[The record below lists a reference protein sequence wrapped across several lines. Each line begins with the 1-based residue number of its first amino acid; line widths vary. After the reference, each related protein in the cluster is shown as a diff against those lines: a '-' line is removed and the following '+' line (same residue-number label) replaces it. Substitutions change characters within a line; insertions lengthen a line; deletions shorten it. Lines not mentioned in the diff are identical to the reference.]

1 MYTFVYLS
9 QPNAIHFHSCWN
21 SVEKSGDEVVCFY
34 WNYCIYQNPFDFAQ
48 ISEIC
53 LIISTFWYQEMW
65 MKMTFVFTGLPQH
78 YVWDCLLHYQLFL
91 HKSLFLTRHIKEIQ
105 WKQCDSRIV
114 AFKNHSIQK
123 CNFNHLYMNSVN
135 KVKTVAL
142 MRTVSNTRHTL
153 QLSTVVLILHEIQ
166 QNKVQAPRLFTGE
179 LFTREISRSVASILS

>member
-1 MYTFVYLS
+1 MLKQCRKIWRWSCLLLLKLLHLPEPIRLCTDIRNLS
-9 QPNAIHFHSCWN
+9 
-21 SVEKSGDEVVCFY
+21 
-34 WNYCIYQNPFDFAQ
+34 
-48 ISEIC
+48 
-53 LIISTFWYQEMW
+53 IISTFWYQEMW

-91 HKSLFLTRHIKEIQ
+91 QKSLFLTRHIKEIQ

-153 QLSTVVLILHEIQ
+153 QPSTVVLILHEIKP
-166 QNKVQAPRLFTGE
+166 NKVQAPRLFTGE